1 MKGGFTKEDKEN
13 WERHLRVGELA
24 TKFAGTTTVRDQDDD
39 EEEEEGERVVI
50 PKIVITDPEGAK
62 VEEETSPIGK
72 EKNGVEDDRIPK

>member
-39 EEEEEGERVVI
+39 DEEEEEGERVVI

-62 VEEETSPIGK
+62 VEETSPIGK
-72 EKNGVEDDRIPK
+72 EKNDVEDDRIPK